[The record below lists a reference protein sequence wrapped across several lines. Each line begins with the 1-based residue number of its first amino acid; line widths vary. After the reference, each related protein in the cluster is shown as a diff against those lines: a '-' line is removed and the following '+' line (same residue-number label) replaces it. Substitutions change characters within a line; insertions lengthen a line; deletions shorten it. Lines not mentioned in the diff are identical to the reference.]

1 MWCVAGI
8 YLLTICMPLLLLPAT
23 LKRWTLAILMTLAA
37 VLLALATGAM
47 VSVRLAQL
55 AAIAA
60 ATFAGCSVV
69 VVRRAGQSSDESA
82 ADVVPLYATLAGGAA
97 WTACVDPDP
106 PQLLLLAFPLL
117 PLVLWLAALP
127 LMKRTDRQR

>member
-1 MWCVAGI
+1 MVHMSI
-8 YLLTICMPLLLLPAT
+8 PPAQ
-23 LKRWTLAILMTLAA
+23 
-37 VLLALATGAM
+37 LALATGAM

-69 VVRRAGQSSDESA
+69 VVRRAGRSSGESA
-82 ADVVPLYATLAGGAA
+82 AGVVPVFAALAGGAA
-97 WTACVDPDP
+97 WTASVDPDP
-106 PQLLLLAFPLL
+106 PQLMLLAFPLL

-127 LMKRTDRQR
+127 LIKRTDRQR